1 MTENKKE
8 IWSLAFFL
16 ILLAIFCLP
25 AVNAAPLPDINHI
38 YINVAND
45 EGVKYDLDGSRYWGP
60 DNAYFINPEG
70 NLYEIHVSNDVD
82 QNIGQVS
89 TSPYQSGVF
98 YITNTAGRGYCD
110 DVILLL
116 AVNGT
121 MPDDFRVHIKSSGY
135 NWTPSSVTNQLPTQY
150 QYVQDAIDE
159 TFTRDDLIYGPQ
171 TWKPGP
177 GRYGVA
183 TLPLFSGLDISDTTN
198 AFQLMFIDLAVG
210 NMYPSRFSGAALENN
225 GAVKVEY
232 SFHNLTTFATFN
244 GYGWCLAAREGQ
256 GISWTNRMD
265 GPGASAFAVIGGGAQ
280 DGGVSESGDLI
291 ANFTAVP
298 ESGSAPCLVRFTDTS
313 AGEEITGYR
322 WDFGDGSISTEQNP
336 SHIYQSSGVYTV
348 TLKVI
353 SGTATD
359 TATRTITVNGD
370 PTPGSDIEAAFS
382 ASVSAGPVPLEVQFT
397 DRSSGATS
405 WKWDFG
411 DGTTST
417 VSNPVHVYSSS
428 GTYTVTLTV
437 SGQGGTDTTTAK
449 ILVTGGSTG
458 PGDTISAGFSA
469 SPIVGRAPLEVQFND
484 HSSGATS
491 WLWKFGDD
499 TTSTESNPVHVYTTS
514 GTYKVTLSVTGG
526 GDSDTATGTIL
537 VTGGSTSPGG
547 NVKAQFTSSPTVGRA
562 PLAVQFT
569 DRSTGATTWS
579 WDFGDG
585 SVSTETNPSHVYT
598 STGTYKV
605 TLTVSSEYGS
615 ASTTGTIRVISGSG
629 SPGGNVKAQFTASPT
644 VGRAPMEVQFTDRS
658 TGATTWSWDFGDG
671 TNSTDQNPVHLFTSE
686 GKYKVTLMATIGNN
700 TESSTKTIWVL

>member
-1 MTENKKE
+1 MTNNKKQ
-8 IWSLAFFL
+8 IWSLSVFL
-16 ILLAIFCLP
+16 ILLALFCLP

-45 EGVKYDLDGSRYWGP
+45 DGVKYDLDGSRYWGP
-60 DNAYFINPEG
+60 DNTYFINSEG

-121 MPDDFRVHIKSSGY
+121 IPDDFWVRIKSSGY
-135 NWTPSSVTNQLPTQY
+135 EWTPSSVTNQLPTQY
-150 QYVQDAIDE
+150 QYVEDAMDE
-159 TFTRDDLIYGPQ
+159 TFTKNDFIYGPQ

-183 TLPLFSGLDISDTTN
+183 TLPLFSGLDVSDTTN
-198 AFQLMFIDLAVG
+198 TFQLMFIDLAVG
-210 NMYPSRFSGAALENN
+210 NMYPSRFSGATLENN

-265 GPGASAFAVIGGGAQ
+265 GPGSSVFAVIGGDAQ
-280 DGGVSESGDLI
+280 DGDGDSGGLF

-313 AGEEITGYR
+313 TGEEITGYR

-336 SHIYQSSGVYTV
+336 SHIYQSSGVYTA
-348 TLKVI
+348 TLKVFYA
-353 SGTATD
+353 SGSD
-359 TATRTITVNGD
+359 TASRTITINGD
-370 PTPGSDIEAAFS
+370 SGPEIVADFS

-405 WKWDFG
+405 WNWNFG
-411 DGTTST
+411 DGSTST
-417 VSNPVHVYSSS
+417 VQNPVHVYSSS

-437 SGQGGTDTTTAK
+437 SGQGITDTATAT

-458 PGDTISAGFSA
+458 PADTISAGFSA
-469 SPIVGRAPLEVQFND
+469 SPSAGPAPLTVRFTD
-484 HSSGATS
+484 RSSGATS
-491 WLWKFGDD
+491 WNWDFGDGK
-499 TTSTESNPVHVYTTS
+499 TSSVQNPVHIYTSS
-514 GTYKVTLSVTGG
+514 GTYTVTLMVTGQG
-526 GDSDTATGTIL
+526 GSDTATSTIL
-537 VTGGSTSPGG
+537 VTRGTTSIGDT
-547 NVKAQFTSSPTVGRA
+547 VEAKFSASPMVGRA
-562 PLAVQFT
+562 PLTVQFT
-569 DRSTGATTWS
+569 DRSTGATSWN

-585 SVSTETNPSHVYT
+585 TT
-598 STGTYKV
+598 STVANPIHIYTASGTYKV
-605 TLTVSSEYGS
+605 TLSVSGQAGS
-615 ASTTGTIRVISGSG
+615 DTATGTIKVMSGSAIPG
-629 SPGGNVKAQFTASPT
+629 SSLNVLQFNATPM
-644 VGRAPMEVQFTDRS
+644 VGRAPLEVQFTDLTS
-658 TGATTWSWDFGDG
+658 GATSWNWNFGDG
-671 TNSTDQNPVHLFTSE
+671 TTSTEQNPLHLYTNV
-686 GKYKVTLMATIGNN
+686 GTYRVTLTATIGNIVR
-700 TESSTKTIWVL
+700 SATKIIWVM